1 MCQLGA
7 RQFFFVTEL
16 VHAARSVAIVFLGLV
31 VGNDFVPRGRS
42 TVPVGVGSQL
52 GVGFGLVTVAALRNF
67 FFEPRKNRFEES
79 ILDQSQHSFP
89 RARLR

>member
-1 MCQLGA
+1 VAQYFSLI
-7 RQFFFVTEL
+7 TEL
-16 VHAARSVAIVFLGLV
+16 VHAARPVAIVFLGLIA
-31 VGNDFVPRGRS
+31 GNDFVPRGRS

-67 FFEPRKNRFEES
+67 SFEPRKNRFEES

-89 RARLR
+89 SACLR